1 LSLVIGDF
9 DSRRKSHVDLCVAS
23 TKGSDTMAS
32 DTYETYAT
40 KAVYAYDGFLYNDD
54 DDNDDDLDPVRRTRT
69 SGHPRRVSWSYA
81 QADSRW

>member
-1 LSLVIGDF
+1 LSLVISHF

-23 TKGSDTMAS
+23 TNGSDAMAS

-54 DDNDDDLDPVRRTRT
+54 DDNDDDLDSVRQTRT
-69 SGHPRRVSWSYA
+69 SCHGRRVS
-81 QADSRW
+81 